1 MLPLNLLLATA
12 LAAVPGAAEPR
23 AVTAAVSRIVFV
35 DTFRTLDVGPGR
47 TWGWQTAAYSR
58 CTDSSDNPAAWKL
71 DRLTTDALSTAS
83 GHLVITATPRPDGA
97 WNTGLLT
104 TGDSCDSGGNGAQV
118 RTGDFLLAHIR
129 LPEANTGTWPGLWT
143 WRDGKNEVDV
153 FEWHADRPENIE
165 FVNHV
170 RSGDTVFTAP
180 YVGAGKWIYIGAR
193 FGADNTT
200 WYIGTDS
207 TQLTPAFSD
216 RTGVGPDFAAYPI
229 LNLSVSDGAFHRPP
243 AGTTPATLESD
254 LFMIQ
259 RPAPASLPDGP

>member
-1 MLPLNLLLATA
+1 MHPLNLLLAAA
-12 LAAVPGAAEPR
+12 LAAAPGGGAHRAAP
-23 AVTAAVSRIVFV
+23 APSRTVFI
-35 DTFRTLDVGPGR
+35 DTFATLDVGPGR

-58 CTDSSDNPAAWKL
+58 CTDSSDNPNAWKL
-71 DRLTTDALSTAS
+71 DRLTTAALSAAS
-83 GHLVITATPRPDGA
+83 GHLVMTATPRPDGA

-104 TGDSCDSGGNGAQV
+104 TGDSCSSGGNGVQV

-129 LPEANTGTWPGLWT
+129 LPQADTGTWPGLWT
-143 WRDGKNEVDV
+143 WRDGHNEVDV

-200 WYIGTDS
+200 WYIGTDRNR
-207 TQLTPAFSD
+207 LTAAFAD
-216 RTGVGPDFAAYPI
+216 HTGVGPDFAAYPI
-229 LNLSVSDGAFHRPP
+229 LNLSVSDGAFHSRPP
-243 AGTTPATLESD
+243 GSTPATLESD
-254 LFMIQ
+254 LVMIQ
-259 RPAPASLPDGP
+259 RPAPVTLPDAP